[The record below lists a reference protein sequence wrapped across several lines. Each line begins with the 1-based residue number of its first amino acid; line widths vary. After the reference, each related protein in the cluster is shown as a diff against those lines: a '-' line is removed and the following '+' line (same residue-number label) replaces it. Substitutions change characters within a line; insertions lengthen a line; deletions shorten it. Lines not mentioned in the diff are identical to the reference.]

1 MCVITLIDSNQLT
14 LLYYLL
20 LLQFASSF
28 PCHHRHHHRCF
39 SVFFSFCGRFK
50 TTKNEMSIIV
60 YAQTTNWN
68 ERLCSLLSSV
78 LQRSMRPSFTHAI
91 LEKPRR
97 LRTPN
102 NNNNWNSHR
111 TSSTSNSSR
120 RRSRTEPSS
129 PKIVKIVCVGTLPSE
144 RIVSMIPDFRLRYGL
159 KVCVLSSRDEQTIQ

>member
-1 MCVITLIDSNQLT
+1 MCVIPLIDSNQLT
-14 LLYYLL
+14 LLYLL
-20 LLQFASSF
+20 LLQFASSSLSPSSPSSLF
-28 PCHHRHHHRCF
+28 LC
-39 SVFFSFCGRFK
+39 FSFCGRFK

-60 YAQTTNWN
+60 YAQPTNWN

-102 NNNNWNSHR
+102 NNNNWNPHR

-144 RIVSMIPDFRLRYGL
+144 RIVSMIPDFRLRYRL
-159 KVCVLSSRDEQTIQ
+159 KVCVLSSREEQTIQ